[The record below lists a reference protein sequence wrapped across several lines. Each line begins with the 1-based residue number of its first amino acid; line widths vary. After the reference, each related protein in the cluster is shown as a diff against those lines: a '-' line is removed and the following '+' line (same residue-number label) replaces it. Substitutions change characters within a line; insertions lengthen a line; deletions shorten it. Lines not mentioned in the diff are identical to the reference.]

1 MVEEKKEEGKKEI
14 CDALSFEG
22 TPLPLP
28 CACFIDE
35 NGNLM
40 FSVTISD

>member
-1 MVEEKKEEGKKEI
+1 MVEEKKEGEKEL

-22 TPLPLP
+22 TPLP
-28 CACFIDE
+28 CVCFVDE

-40 FSVTISD
+40 FSVTISE